1 MANID
6 NYNSPLPVGFSF
18 KNELPKNAQ
27 IGLSNRKLKN
37 ELSIWL
43 DYMWEMEQSPSQQ
56 MAYEAI
62 YILENRM
69 NPENSNEI
77 TSFINAINEYARETK

>member
-1 MANID
+1 MD
-6 NYNSPLPVGFSF
+6 NYVTPLPDGFSF
-18 KNELPKNAQ
+18 NNELPKDAQ
-27 IGLSNRKLKN
+27 IGLANRELKS

-43 DYMWEMEQSPSQQ
+43 DFMWEMEQSPSQQ

-69 NPENSNEI
+69 NIDNSKEI
-77 TSFINAINEYARETK
+77 MVFIDEISEYANQAK